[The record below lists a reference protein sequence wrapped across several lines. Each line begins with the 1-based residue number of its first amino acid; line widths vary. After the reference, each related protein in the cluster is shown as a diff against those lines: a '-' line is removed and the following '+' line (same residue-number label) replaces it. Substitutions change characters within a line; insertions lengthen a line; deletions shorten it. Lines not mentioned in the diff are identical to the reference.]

1 MPAIRVLL
9 IEDESDTIELYRAQ
23 LTKDGFDVVT
33 ATNADDGLAEV
44 KRARPAIV
52 LLDIML
58 PGKSGFEVL
67 DTLKK
72 DTAMKD
78 IPVLALTNLAEE
90 VGFERAREQGAVG
103 YIVKAERTPRQVSMI
118 VKQILQETGK
128 AIE

>member
-72 DTAMKD
+72 DTATKD